1 MDAQDRIP
9 NGLEHVVS
17 AGATITAGAFSSS
30 IRLRHF
36 AAYPLLEDNTQRAG
50 STTLVNLGSAYT
62 WRRVT
67 FDLTVVNLFD
77 SMDND
82 IQYYYESRLASEA
95 APVADTHRHPAEP
108 RQLRGTLR
116 VTF

>member
-1 MDAQDRIP
+1 MV
-9 NGLEHVVS
+9 G
-17 AGATITAGAFSSS
+17 AGATVTSGPFSSS
-30 IRLRHF
+30 LRLRYF

-50 STTLVNLGSAYT
+50 STTLVNWGTAYT

-77 SMDND
+77 SKDND
-82 IQYYYESRLASEA
+82 IQYYYESRLAGEL
-95 APVADTHRHPAEP
+95 PGPGQPDTHVHPVEP
-108 RQLRGTLR
+108 RMLRGTVR